1 MINGRS
7 RRRRGGC
14 DTAVTPGRGRNARQL
29 IRRRLVLDTCRDDGG
44 WRPARG
50 GWLDNGRSR
59 SGGCDTAVRQCR
71 GRNALQRIRFVV
83 RRLVLDTCRDNGGCR
98 ARARGGWLNDAGDEF
113 FPGGK
118 DWGGKGIKRKQVD
131 RYDDEVGY
139 QARPGTIGQNI
150 KLVKTIGGTRLR
162 I

>member
-1 MINGRS
+1 MINGRG

-29 IRRRLVLDTCRDDGG
+29 IRRRLVLDTCRDNGVC
-44 WRPARG
+44 RPARG

-59 SGGCDTAVRQCR
+59 SGGCDTAVRQGR

-113 FPGGK
+113 FPNEKLGREGNQTK
-118 DWGGKGIKRKQVD
+118 AGAIGTMVRWAI
-131 RYDDEVGY
+131 
-139 QARPGTIGQNI
+139 RPDQGR
-150 KLVKTIGGTRLR
+150 LVKISN
-162 I
+162 